1 MRVIAKGRKR
11 ECIFLLKT
19 SIFGKTFRAVSASF
33 RKTFWLILVPVIGLM
48 MYGALVVVDPYGFA
62 DDYYAALG
70 WKAYCFDLVGS
81 VASAYL
87 VFGASVLVSRT
98 LDRFLTWE
106 SRPALRFVAQFFT
119 LALTS
124 TAVMQL
130 VVWSILKV
138 TTPEAYQLSRADEI
152 GMRQAIVMGV
162 LSALAVNAVYTGEYF
177 FRRWKTALL
186 EAEAL
191 KRAAISSQFEALK
204 AQLDPHFL
212 FNNLN
217 TLVTII
223 EEDPRLA
230 VRFVEK
236 LAVVYR
242 YVLQHRGLD
251 TVPLRAELD
260 FSEAYLFLAR
270 LRFGDNLRVRFNLNG
285 AADEARIP
293 PLTLQ
298 ILLENALKH
307 NVVSAEKPLDIVLE
321 EVDDR
326 LVVRNKFQPKS
337 SREPSTGLG
346 LQNIADRYRHLGAAA
361 PEVAQTGVE
370 FVVKL
375 PLLQKW

>member
-1 MRVIAKGRKR
+1 MSPALRKP
-11 ECIFLLKT
+11 
-19 SIFGKTFRAVSASF
+19 
-33 RKTFWLILVPVIGLM
+33 FWFILVPVIGLM
-48 MYGALVVVDPYGFA
+48 MYGALALVDPYGYT
-62 DDYYAALG
+62 DDYYAELG
-70 WKAYCFDLVGS
+70 WKAYCIDLAATLG
-81 VASAYL
+81 SAYL
-87 VFGASVLVSRT
+87 VFGGSVLISRT

-106 SRPALRFVAQFFT
+106 SHPGLRFVTQFFA

-124 TAVMQL
+124 TAVMWGI
-130 VVWSILKV
+130 VWLIITI
-138 TTPEAYQLSRADEI
+138 TTPAAYQLSRADEI
-152 GMRQAIVMGV
+152 GIRQAVVMGV
-162 LSALAVNAVYTGEYF
+162 LSSLAVNAVYTGEYF

-223 EEDPRLA
+223 EEDPKLA

-242 YVLQHRGLD
+242 YVLQHRSLD

-270 LRFGDNLRVRFNLNG
+270 LRFGDNLRVKFNLNG
-285 AADEARIP
+285 AADATRIP

-307 NVVSAEKPLDIVLE
+307 NIVSAEKPLDIVLE
-321 EVDDR
+321 ETDRR
-326 LVVRNKFQPKS
+326 LVVRNNLQPKS

-346 LQNIADRYRHLGAAA
+346 LQNIADRYRHLGADP
-361 PEVAQTGVE
+361 PEVVQTEAE
-370 FVVKL
+370 FVVRL
-375 PLLQKW
+375 PLI